1 MSTDGLSFLD
11 YLIVAAD
18 LVAVIVLG
26 YIVSK
31 KQKTTSDY
39 FLAGR
44 NMHWLPVAIS
54 IFATLFSAMSF
65 IGAPAEAYRYDMQM
79 GLGCFAMI
87 FVAPIIVTLFVR
99 FYHRLGVFTAYEYLE
114 QRFHLSIRILAS
126 LLFMLLRLGWIS
138 AVLYASAIV
147 LETASNIAL
156 VWAILISGVVA
167 TAYVY
172 MGGIRAVIWTDVMH
186 FLIFWIGILLMVGI
200 VLFRIG
206 GWQVFW
212 ETALEHNKLT
222 LFDFSFDPSKRIT
235 FWSVAF
241 GFFFLKL
248 GGSGVDQ
255 VVIQRYLTTASVKQ
269 ASKSIYFFAFIVS
282 PAMIVFYFLGVLLFV
297 FYQVHPEWAVGM
309 GSTDHVVPFFI
320 MTQLPTGF
328 RGLLIT
334 AIFAAAISSVDSGLN
349 SVATAA
355 TNDFYKRLFFPN
367 RTDQQYFHFARFITF
382 FFGALVTAGAI
393 LISRLQI
400 GTIAELFFKLSQ
412 PFVGI
417 LLGIFLLG
425 MLTRRGNTTGALLG
439 AAAGTAI
446 FAAIRFVPGS
456 FLGDISFLWNAPIC
470 FLASFVPGYLLSFV
484 SARPSTAQLEGLT
497 VFTIDREA

>member
-1 MSTDGLSFLD
+1 MSTDGLSLLD
-11 YLIVAAD
+11 YLVVAAD

-26 YIVSK
+26 YIASK

-65 IGAPAEAYRYDMQM
+65 IGAPAEAYKHDMQM
-79 GLGCFAMI
+79 GLSCFAMI
-87 FVAPIIVTLFVR
+87 FVAPLIVTLFVR

-114 QRFHLSIRILAS
+114 KRFHLSIRLLSS

-138 AVLYASAIV
+138 AVLYTTAIV
-147 LETASNIAL
+147 LETATNLSMD
-156 VWAILISGVVA
+156 WAIIIAGIVA
-167 TAYVY
+167 TAYVT

-186 FLIFWIGILLMVGI
+186 FLIFWTGVLLMVGI
-200 VLFRIG
+200 VLYRVG
-206 GWQVFW
+206 GWNVFW

-222 LFDFSFDPSKRIT
+222 LFDFSFDPTKRLT
-235 FWSVAF
+235 FWGLAF

-255 VVIQRYLTTASVKQ
+255 VVIQRYLTTASVRQ
-269 ASKSIYFFAFIVS
+269 AAKSIYFFAFIVS
-282 PAMIVFYFLGVLLFV
+282 PAMLVFYFLGVLLFV
-297 FYQVHPEWAVGM
+297 FYQAHPEWAAGM
-309 GSTDHVVPFFI
+309 DSTDHVVPFFI

-328 RGLLIT
+328 RGLLIA

-355 TNDFYKRLFFPN
+355 TSDFYKRVFFPN
-367 RTDQQYFHFARFITF
+367 HTDQQCFRFARLVTI
-382 FFGALVTAGAI
+382 FFGVLVTAGGM

-439 AAAGTAI
+439 AAAGTSI
-446 FAAIRFVPGS
+446 FAAIRFVPGNPW
-456 FLGDISFLWNAPIC
+456 GDISFMWNAPIC

-484 SARPSTAQLEGLT
+484 SARPSAAQLEGLT
-497 VFTIDREA
+497 VFTIE